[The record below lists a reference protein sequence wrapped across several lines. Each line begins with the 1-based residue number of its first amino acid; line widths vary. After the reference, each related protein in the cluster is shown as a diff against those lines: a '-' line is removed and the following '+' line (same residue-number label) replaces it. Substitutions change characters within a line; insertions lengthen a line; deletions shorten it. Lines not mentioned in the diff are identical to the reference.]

1 MEVMSQTQ
9 KRRNLWPLWGVL
21 AVTIAPVI
29 ASYIT
34 YYGIKPDGRVNYGD
48 FVEPQVTVTSV
59 AVSPLIT
66 PTSESAFVVLQSES
80 KTRRDLTTLGAWSG
94 RWLMI
99 RMGPASCNEACK
111 QELWLMR
118 QVRLTTGRERERVER
133 LWIVTDNGA
142 PDPAILKEHEGLWVV
157 RLGKQAPVPSGAG
170 STPESLIAN
179 WLSVAEQAVG
189 RNAGAS
195 NIWVVDPLGNLMMR
209 FPDNPDP
216 NGMKKDMNRLL
227 KASRI
232 G

>member
-1 MEVMSQTQ
+1 MSEVQ
-9 KRRNLWPLWGVL
+9 KRRNLWPLWAVL

-48 FVEPQVTVTSV
+48 FVEPQVTLTPLAVTPV
-59 AVSPLIT
+59 VSPKA
-66 PTSESAFVVLQSES
+66 ESAFLILQNEP
-80 KTRRDLTTLGAWSG
+80 KTRRDLNRLGDWSG
-94 RWLMI
+94 RWLMV
-99 RMGPASCNEACK
+99 RVGPAVCNEACK

-118 QVRLTTGRERERVER
+118 QIRLTTGRERERVER
-133 LWIVTDNGA
+133 LWILTDGA
-142 PDPAILKEHEGLWVV
+142 MPDPALLAEHEGLWVV
-157 RLGKQAPVPSGAG
+157 RLSKEAKP
-170 STPESLIAN
+170 TETLIEN
-179 WLSVAEQAVG
+179 WLSVAQQSVS